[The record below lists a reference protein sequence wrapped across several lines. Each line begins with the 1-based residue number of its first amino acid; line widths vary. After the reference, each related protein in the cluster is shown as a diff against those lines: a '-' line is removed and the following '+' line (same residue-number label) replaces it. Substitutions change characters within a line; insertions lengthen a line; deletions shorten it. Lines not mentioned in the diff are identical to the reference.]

1 MAQVSSIFTTGLPEH
16 TFRILNS
23 IIVPTREKYGIQDPC
38 EIHAMWEVIE
48 ISVEASTN
56 QAKLH
61 ITQNLYNTIRTKVSR
76 ISNCFLYCLP
86 AD

>member
-38 EIHAMWEVIE
+38 EIHAMWEVKE
-48 ISVEASTN
+48 ISVEASAN
-56 QAKLH
+56 
-61 ITQNLYNTIRTKVSR
+61 
-76 ISNCFLYCLP
+76 
-86 AD
+86 